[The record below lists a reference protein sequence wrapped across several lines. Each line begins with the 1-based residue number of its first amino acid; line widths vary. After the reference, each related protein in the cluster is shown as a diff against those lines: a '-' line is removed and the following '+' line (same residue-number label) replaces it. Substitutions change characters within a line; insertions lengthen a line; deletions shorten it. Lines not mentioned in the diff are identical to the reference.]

1 MELFY
6 YFQNLDSKTFTLLF
20 LGFLSCFFIFKNY
33 FIISNQTFF
42 SIVISLGIFI
52 YIISNLQFNLNN
64 DLDRLKRYDKL
75 LHLDYF
81 NNISRDINIV
91 ILYNELYELGKLDKY
106 NFIDSMKSTERLLS
120 NYNLLKNNIQNY
132 KQVLELAEHERD
144 NALNFLQVISNSLVS
159 DYAITIEKRTISN
172 IKYQNLNQNI
182 QSLKKILDNYIF
194 DMYRIC
200 RNIYERDDITIN
212 SYPITL
218 DLNEPQPNSTND
230 NNNFNIYYGFVQ
242 P

>member
-20 LGFLSCFFIFKNY
+20 LGFLSCFLIFKNY

-64 DLDRLKRYDKL
+64 DLDQLKRYDKL

-81 NNISRDINIV
+81 DNISRDINIV
-91 ILYNELYELGKLDKY
+91 ILYNELYEFGQLDKY

-159 DYAITIEKRTISN
+159 DYAMTIGTRTVPN
-172 IKYQNLNQNI
+172 IKYHKLNQNI

-194 DMYRIC
+194 EMYRVC

-218 DLNEPQPNSTND
+218 DLSEPQPNSTND